1 MTMQQARYDRRR
13 ILCATGATMF
23 SGPALAGC
31 LDESGTED
39 EQFVEEEPDYGD
51 WFDEVDNYEGTV
63 DLRGEDEVSVRVGT
77 GEEGLQF
84 DPPAIL
90 VDHLAT
96 VVWEWTGKGGQHNV
110 VHEPET
116 DGEDRMFES
125 ELIGEE
131 GETYEYTFNHE
142 QVYRYYC
149 EPHRDLGMKGAVTVE
164 H

>member
-1 MTMQQARYDRRR
+1 MTMKQTRYDRRR
-13 ILCATGATMF
+13 ILYATGATLF
-23 SGPALAGC
+23 TGTALAGC
-31 LDESGTED
+31 LNEAGSDDEP
-39 EQFVEEEPDYGD
+39 FVEDEPDYGD
-51 WFDEVDNYEGTV
+51 WFDDVDNYEGTV
-63 DLRGEDEVSVRVGT
+63 DLRGEDEATVRVGT
-77 GEEGLQF
+77 GEQGVQF

-90 VDHLAT
+90 VDHLTT
-96 VVWEWTGKGGQHNV
+96 VVWEWTGEGGQHNV

-116 DGEDRMFES
+116 DDEDREFES
-125 ELIGEE
+125 ELVGDE

>member
-1 MTMQQARYDRRR
+1 MTIQQAGHNRRR
-13 ILCATGATMF
+13 ILRATGVTLF
-23 SGPALAGC
+23 SGTALAGC
-31 LDESGTED
+31 LSED
-39 EQFVEEEPDYGD
+39 EADDEQYLEDEPDYGD
-51 WFDEVDNYEGTV
+51 WFDDVENYDGTFDRRGQEEVKV
-63 DLRGEDEVSVRVGT
+63 MVGT
-77 GEEGLQF
+77 GDDGLQF

-90 VDHLAT
+90 VDHLTT
-96 VVWEWTGKGGQHNV
+96 VVWEWTGEGGVHNV

-116 DGEDRMFES
+116 DDEDTEFES
-125 ELIGEE
+125 ELIGED